1 MRDTANS
8 NCRELLDVL
17 IAQGVRH
24 FIASPG
30 SRNAPVL
37 IGLSV
42 RKSIHVRMVNDER
55 TAAFT
60 ALGIAISLQKPVA
73 LVCTSGTALYN
84 YAPAI
89 AEAYYQKI
97 PLIVISADRPSQWID
112 QDDSQTLHQ
121 FEALDKIVK
130 KSFDIPAETG
140 SSIHCRNQEFES
152 ERAWF
157 VNRIVNEAFLT
168 ATQGQKGPVHINI
181 QFPEPLNETVFY
193 QPVQPRTVRVIRN
206 DSGIAPHKLKEISE
220 YFGNKKIMVVAGFM
234 LPDDTLNRALTEF
247 SKLPNV
253 TVLCE
258 TLSNIHLEG
267 HAYMIDSL
275 LVRMTKEIRVKLKPD
290 VVITIGGSL
299 VSRMLKEYL
308 RECEG
313 TEHWTLQD
321 TAVSMDCMQ
330 RLRVHVDVPPSRF
343 FKGISGMSRHLMRKR
358 ELTGV
363 PEYGECWQ
371 KFREYVYHLD
381 QGKKQ
386 NLPWSEYKALG
397 LLFNHIKPSTNLFLS
412 NGTCVRY
419 AQLLLDRLPHGC
431 YSNRGVSGIDGTNA
445 TASGMAMAYKSMTL
459 LVTGDVSFS
468 YCTEI
473 LNRGNEDGDLRIVV
487 VNNSGGGIFRFIKTT
502 RNLPQLEQYFCSDP
516 RLHLQKLAE
525 AYNWNYI
532 IARNEEEMEKALDR
546 LMSQERT
553 ILEIKV
559 DPETSAST
567 LIDVLTPKN
576 D

>member
-17 IAQGVRH
+17 VAQGVRH
-24 FIASPG
+24 FVASPG
-30 SRNAPVL
+30 SRNAPLL

-42 RKSIHVRMVNDER
+42 RETIQVRMVNDER

-60 ALGIAISLQKPVA
+60 ALGIAVSLQKPVA

-84 YAPAI
+84 YAPAV
-89 AEAYYQKI
+89 AEAYYQNI
-97 PLIVISADRPSQWID
+97 PLIIISADRPSQWID

-157 VNRIVNEAFLT
+157 VNRIANEAFLT
-168 ATQGQKGPVHINI
+168 ATQGRKGPVHVNI
-181 QFPEPLNETVFY
+181 QFSEPLNETIAY
-193 QPVQPRTVRVIRN
+193 QPVQPRTVKVIRN
-206 DSGIAPHKLKEISE
+206 DNGLAPHKLKEISE
-220 YFGNKKIMVVAGFM
+220 YLGNKKIMVVAGFM
-234 LPDDTLNRALTEF
+234 LPDNTLNRSLTEY
-247 SKLPNV
+247 SRLPNV

-275 LVRMTKEIRVKLKPD
+275 LVRMTGEIREKLKPD

-321 TAVSMDCMQ
+321 TAFSMDCMQ
-330 RLRVHVDVPPSRF
+330 RLSVHVDVSPSRF
-343 FKGISGMSRHLMRKR
+343 FRGISGMTRHLIKKGQI
-358 ELTGV
+358 TGT
-363 PEYGECWQ
+363 PEYREIWQ
-371 KFREYVYHLD
+371 KFREHVYHQD
-381 QGKKQ
+381 QEKKK

-397 LLFNHIKPSTNLFLS
+397 MLFDHINPSTNIFLS

-431 YSNRGVSGIDGTNA
+431 YCNRGVSGIDGTNA
-445 TASGMAMAYKSMTL
+445 TASGMAMVNRSMTL

-473 LNRGNEDGDLRIVV
+473 LNRRPEDGDLRIVV

-516 RLHLQKLAE
+516 RIQLEKLAK
-525 AYNWNYI
+525 AYNWKYVRAGNT
-532 IARNEEEMEKALDR
+532 EEMKKAIDL
-546 LMSQERT
+546 LMSVEKT
-553 ILEIKV
+553 ILEITV

-567 LIDVLTPKN
+567 LIDVLNPN
-576 D
+576 I